1 MALEIQNQW
10 ISVSGDQIEFTFNYA
25 IGQYLVGISSFKLS
39 YAAGTDH
46 HVRQMS
52 INLNP
57 NQASANQVTV
67 SATVILTDADGNQI
81 DPSQCH
87 LYVSAVA
94 WTGDPPPG
102 LLLSAPN
109 VVGNNASSPPLPLPG
124 QTNPIL
130 QAALSGFYMA
140 YPETDH
146 HVEFVQ
152 ASVSGTSNGSQGYIN
167 ASVNM
172 YDASGNDAASPTATG
187 LLLAS
192 SVADQGFV
200 VVPYEAQNGGY
211 NTITMPQAVSNA
223 VVLLTGWQVVYPNG
237 EDHHV
242 ETIGA
247 GPDSV
252 AVDPNDPTKV
262 NTNGVWAYMND
273 DSGNSQDNN
282 TSNCS
287 LIVIAVT

>member
-10 ISVSGDQIEFTFNYA
+10 ISVSGDQIEFTFTYA
-25 IGQYLVGISSFKLS
+25 VSQYLVGISSFMLS

-52 INLNP
+52 ISL

-187 LLLAS
+187 LLLTS
-192 SVADQGFV
+192 SIATPGFV

-237 EDHHV
+237 DDHHV